1 MLLFL
6 TAAASLLDDRSLV
19 LKRQQADQILLFC
32 GMYFILWLLLDSFND
47 YFFSLFSVNF
57 NFCGGQRRIIVYM
70 YLHLYSIPIIRNAD
84 FFVVCQQMLQ
94 FHLHKLYRFYN
105 ED

>member
-47 YFFSLFSVNF
+47 YFFFPFSLLILIFVGVK
-57 NFCGGQRRIIVYM
+57 GGLLCICIC
-70 YLHLYSIPIIRNAD
+70 I
-84 FFVVCQQMLQ
+84 CTQ
-94 FHLHKLYRFYN
+94 FQL
-105 ED
+105 